1 MLFWYN
7 ITMVPILA
15 NLALG
20 NITQSDLILGNSTLG
35 KFTLWNL
42 TLGNLSQCSPI
53 LGYDTMG
60 NFPE

>member
-1 MLFWYN
+1 MFSLYD

-35 KFTLWNL
+35 NFNL
-42 TLGNLSQCSPI
+42 
-53 LGYDTMG
+53 
-60 NFPE
+60 